1 MQPQHVELVPRAD
14 RAVADVVIVGGGQ
27 SGLAAA
33 HAAERAGLRP
43 LVLEAG
49 AEPVGSW
56 PHYYDSLALFSPAR
70 FSALPGRPFPGDG
83 ERYPTRDE
91 VVAYLRAYA
100 ANLDA
105 DIRCDQRVDT
115 VDRAEDGRMIART
128 ATGLEVEAGMV
139 IAATGGFRR
148 PHRPALSGLEHFT
161 AAVLHSSQYRSPDA
175 FAGRR
180 VVVVG
185 AGNSAVQIAADLASV
200 ARVSLATRA
209 PLRFKPQRPLG
220 RDLHWWLIRSGLD
233 SASIGR
239 WLDRGTSV
247 VDDGSYR
254 AALRSGNPD
263 RRPMFTGLDGDNVRW
278 SDGSREHVD
287 AIILATG
294 YRPGLD
300 YLTAIGALDGDDRP
314 LQRRGISSTVPGLG
328 YVGLPHQR
336 SIASATLRGAGPDA
350 EHVIAAL
357 LGAARPARRRRGR
370 SSPDQQRPARSLA
383 APRALHE
390 RASTL

>member
-1 MQPQHVELVPRAD
+1 MGSKQVDLLPRRE

-33 HAAERAGLRP
+33 YAAGRAGLRP

-105 DIRCDQRVDT
+105 DIRCKQRVDT
-115 VDRAEDGRMIART
+115 VDWGGDGRLIART
-128 ATGLEVEAGMV
+128 ATGLEVEAGMA

-148 PHRPALSGLEHFT
+148 PHRPALQGLEHFT
-161 AAVLHSSQYRSPDA
+161 GTVLHASQYRAPDA
-175 FAGRR
+175 FADRR

-185 AGNSAVQIAADLASV
+185 AGNSAVQIAAELASV
-200 ARVSLATRA
+200 ARVSLATLA
-209 PLRFKPQRPLG
+209 PLRWKPQRPLG

-233 SASIGR
+233 SLPIGR
-239 WLDRGTSV
+239 WLDRGTYV
-247 VDDGSYR
+247 VDDGRYR

-263 RRPMFTGLDGDNVRW
+263 RRAMFTRLDGDDVRW
-278 SDGSREHVD
+278 SDGTRDRVD
-287 AIILATG
+287 AVILATG

-300 YLTAIGALDGDDRP
+300 YLRAIGALDGDERP
-314 LQRRGISSTVPGLG
+314 LHRRGISTTVPGLG

-350 EHVIAAL
+350 GHVIAGL
-357 LGAARPARRRRGR
+357 LNAAKPGRSPQRTTISVPAARRV
-370 SSPDQQRPARSLA
+370 
-383 APRALHE
+383 AL
-390 RASTL
+390 RTACCA

>member
-1 MQPQHVELVPRAD
+1 MQAQHAERAPRAE
-14 RAVADVVIVGGGQ
+14 RAVANVVIVGGGQ

-33 HAAERAGLRP
+33 YAAGRAGLRP

-56 PHYYDSLALFSPAR
+56 PRYYDSLALFSPAR
-70 FSALPGRPFPGDG
+70 FSALPGRPFPGDC

-115 VDRAEDGRMIART
+115 VDRGEDGRVIART

-148 PHRPALSGLEHFT
+148 PHRPALPGLEHFT
-161 AAVLHSSQYRSPDA
+161 GAVLHSSQYRAPEA

-185 AGNSAVQIAADLASV
+185 AGNSAVQIAADLASL
-200 ARVSLATRA
+200 ARVTLATRA
-209 PLRFKPQRPLG
+209 PLRWQPQRPLG

-233 SASIGR
+233 SAPIGR
-239 WLDRGTSV
+239 WLDRGTSI
-247 VDDGSYR
+247 VDDGRYR
-254 AALRSGNPD
+254 AAVRSGNPD
-263 RRPMFTGLDGDNVRW
+263 RRPMFTRLDGDGVRW
-278 SDGSREHVD
+278 SDGTRERVD
-287 AIILATG
+287 AVILATG

-300 YLTAIGALDGDDRP
+300 YLSAIGALDGDERP
-314 LQRRGISSTVPGLG
+314 LHRRGISTTVSGLG

-350 EHVIAAL
+350 EYVIAAL
-357 LGAARPARRRRGR
+357 R
-370 SSPDQQRPARSLA
+370 SGTKPARSSQRTTVASPALA
-383 APRALHE
+383 RRVALRA
-390 RASTL
+390 TCCP

>member
-1 MQPQHVELVPRAD
+1 MGPQQVDLLPRRE

-33 HAAERAGLRP
+33 YAAGRAGLRP

-105 DIRCDQRVDT
+105 DIRCKQRVNTLDWGG
-115 VDRAEDGRMIART
+115 DGRLIART
-128 ATGLEVEAGMV
+128 ATGLEVEAGMA

-148 PHRPALSGLEHFT
+148 PHRPALQGLEHFT
-161 AAVLHSSQYRSPDA
+161 GTVLHASQYRAPDA
-175 FAGRR
+175 FADRR

-185 AGNSAVQIAADLASV
+185 AGNSAVQIAAELASV

-209 PLRFKPQRPLG
+209 PLRWKPQRPLG

-233 SASIGR
+233 SVPIGR

-247 VDDGSYR
+247 VDDGRYR

-263 RRPMFTGLDGDNVRW
+263 RRAMFARLDGDDVRW
-278 SDGSREHVD
+278 SDGTRDRVD
-287 AIILATG
+287 AVILATG

-300 YLTAIGALDGDDRP
+300 YLRAIGALDGDERP
-314 LQRRGISSTVPGLG
+314 LHRRGISTTVPGLG
-328 YVGLPHQR
+328 YVSLPHQR

-350 EHVIAAL
+350 GHVIAGL
-357 LGAARPARRRRGR
+357 LNAAKAGRSPQRTTISAPAARRV
-370 SSPDQQRPARSLA
+370 
-383 APRALHE
+383 AL
-390 RASTL
+390 RTACCA

>member
-1 MQPQHVELVPRAD
+1 MMQPRHMELAPR
-14 RAVADVVIVGGGQ
+14 RAGRDVADVVIIGGGQ

-33 HAAERAGLRP
+33 YAAQRAGLRSV
-43 LVLEAG
+43 VLEAG

-56 PHYYDSLALFSPAR
+56 PHYYDSLTLFSPAR
-70 FSALPGRPFPGDG
+70 FSALPGRPFSGDG

-91 VVAYLRAYA
+91 VVAYLRTYA
-100 ANLDA
+100 AGLDT
-105 DIRCDQRVDT
+105 DIRCGQRVDT
-115 VDRAEDGRMIART
+115 VEHSENGRVIART
-128 ATGLEVEAGMV
+128 ATGLEVEAEMAV
-139 IAATGGFRR
+139 AATGGFRR
-148 PHRPALSGLEHFT
+148 PHRPALAGLERFT
-161 AAVLHSSQYRSPDA
+161 GAVLHSSQYRAPKA

-185 AGNSAVQIAADLASV
+185 AGNSAVQIAADLAQV

-209 PLRFKPQRPLG
+209 PLRFQPQRLLG
-220 RDLHWWLIRSGLD
+220 RDLHWWLNRSGLD

-247 VDDGSYR
+247 IDDGRYR

-263 RRPMFTGLDGDNVRW
+263 PRPMFTELDGDGVRW
-278 SDGSREHVD
+278 SDGTRERVD
-287 AIILATG
+287 AVILATG

-300 YLTAIGALDGDDRP
+300 YLAAVGALDDDGRP
-314 LQRRGISSTVPGLG
+314 LHRRGISITVPRLG

-350 EHVIAAL
+350 EHVIAGL
-357 LGAARPARRRRGR
+357 LGAAHPTRRPRGTTDPAAVPARR
-370 SSPDQQRPARSLA
+370 A
-383 APRALHE
+383 ALPVGCCA
-390 RASTL
+390 

>member
-1 MQPQHVELVPRAD
+1 MRLQPVKLQAQTE

-33 HAAERAGLRP
+33 YAASQARLRP
-43 LVLEAG
+43 VVLEAA

-56 PHYYDSLALFSPAR
+56 PHYYDSLRLFSPAH
-70 FSALPGRPFPGDG
+70 FSALPGRPFPGNA

-91 VVAYLRAYA
+91 VVAYLRGYA
-100 ANLDA
+100 ATLDA
-105 DIRCDQRVDT
+105 DIRCEQHVDT
-115 VDRAEDGRMIART
+115 VERDEDGRLIART
-128 ATGLEVEAGMV
+128 AAGLEVQAAMV

-148 PHRPALSGLEHFT
+148 PHRPALAGVGRF
-161 AAVLHSSQYRSPDA
+161 AGAVLHSSQYRAPEP
-175 FAGRR
+175 FAGQR

-209 PLRFKPQRPLG
+209 PLRWQPQRPLG

-247 VDDGSYR
+247 VDDGRYR

-263 RRPMFTGLDGDNVRW
+263 RRTMFTGFDGDAVRW
-278 SDGSREHVD
+278 SDGTREHVD
-287 AIILATG
+287 AVILATG

-300 YLTAIGALDGDDRP
+300 YLAAIGALDGDDRP
-314 LQRRGISSTVPGLG
+314 LHRRGISTTVLGLG

-350 EHVIAAL
+350 EHVITRLRTAAPPVRKPRRRTVR
-357 LGAARPARRRRGR
+357 GPVPARHLALRGACC
-370 SSPDQQRPARSLA
+370 Q
-383 APRALHE
+383 
-390 RASTL
+390 

>member
-1 MQPQHVELVPRAD
+1 MQPQHVEIVPRAE

-33 HAAERAGLRP
+33 YAAGRAGLRP

-83 ERYPTRDE
+83 ERYPTRDD

-100 ANLDA
+100 ATLDA

-115 VDRAEDGRMIART
+115 VDRAEHGRLIART
-128 ATGLEVEAGMV
+128 ATGLEVEAGMA

-148 PHRPALSGLEHFT
+148 PHRPALQGLEQFT
-161 AAVLHSSQYRSPDA
+161 GTVLHSSQYRAPDA

-200 ARVSLATRA
+200 ARVTLATRA
-209 PLRFKPQRPLG
+209 PLRWQPQRPLG

-233 SASIGR
+233 SAAIGR
-239 WLDRGTSV
+239 WLDRGTSI
-247 VDDGSYR
+247 VDDGRYR
-254 AALRSGNPD
+254 AAVRSGNPD
-263 RRPMFTGLDGDNVRW
+263 RRPMFTRLDGDDVRW
-278 SDGSREHVD
+278 SDGTREPVD

-300 YLTAIGALDGDDRP
+300 YLRAIGALDDDERP
-314 LQRRGISSTVPGLG
+314 LHRRGISTTVPGLG

-357 LGAARPARRRRGR
+357 R
-370 SSPDQQRPARSLA
+370 SGIRPARSPRRTSMSAHAPARRVALRA
-383 APRALHE
+383 ACCP
-390 RASTL
+390 

>member
-1 MQPQHVELVPRAD
+1 MGLQQVELLPRRE

-33 HAAERAGLRP
+33 YAAGRAGLRP
-43 LVLEAG
+43 LVLEVG

-105 DIRCDQRVDT
+105 DIRCKQRVDT
-115 VDRAEDGRMIART
+115 VGWGEDGRLIART
-128 ATGLEVEAGMV
+128 ATGLEVEAGMA

-148 PHRPALSGLEHFT
+148 PHRPAVQGLEHFT
-161 AAVLHSSQYRSPDA
+161 GTVLHASQYRAPDA
-175 FAGRR
+175 FADRR

-185 AGNSAVQIAADLASV
+185 AGNSAVQIAAELASV

-209 PLRFKPQRPLG
+209 PLRWQPQRPLG

-233 SASIGR
+233 SAPIGR

-247 VDDGSYR
+247 VDDGRYR

-263 RRPMFTGLDGDNVRW
+263 RRPMFARLDGEDVRW
-278 SDGSREHVD
+278 SDGTRHRVD
-287 AIILATG
+287 AVILATG

-300 YLTAIGALDGDDRP
+300 YLRAIGALDGDERP
-314 LQRRGISSTVPGLG
+314 LHRRGISTTVPGLG

-350 EHVIAAL
+350 GHVIAGL
-357 LGAARPARRRRGR
+357 LNAAKPGRSPQRTTIPAPAARRV
-370 SSPDQQRPARSLA
+370 
-383 APRALHE
+383 AL
-390 RASTL
+390 RTACCA

>member
-1 MQPQHVELVPRAD
+1 MQPQPMEIAPRPEQV
-14 RAVADVVIVGGGQ
+14 VADAVIVGGGQ

-33 HAAERAGLRP
+33 YAAQRAGLRP
-43 LVLEAG
+43 VVLEAA

-56 PHYYDSLALFSPAR
+56 PHYYDSLRLFSPAR
-70 FSALPGRPFPGDG
+70 FSALPGRPLPGDG
-83 ERYPTRDE
+83 ERYATRDE
-91 VVAYLRAYA
+91 VVTYLRSYA
-100 ANLDA
+100 ASLGA
-105 DIRCDQRVDT
+105 DIRCRQRVET
-115 VDRAEDGRMIART
+115 VERDDGRLLVRT
-128 ATGLEVEAGMV
+128 AAGLEVQAATV

-148 PHRPALSGLEHFT
+148 PHRPALAGLERFT
-161 AAVLHSSQYRSPDA
+161 GAVLHSSEYRAPDA

-200 ARVSLATRA
+200 ARVTLATRA
-209 PLRFKPQRPLG
+209 PLRFKAQRPLG

-233 SASIGR
+233 SAAIGR

-247 VDDGSYR
+247 VDDGRYR

-263 RRPMFTGLDGDNVRW
+263 RRPMFTELDGDGVRW
-278 SDGSREHVD
+278 SDGACEPVD
-287 AIILATG
+287 AVILATG

-300 YLTAIGALDGDDRP
+300 YLSAIGALDGEDRP
-314 LQRRGISSTVPGLG
+314 LHRRGISTTVPGLG

-357 LGAARPARRRRGR
+357 LGAARAARRPRRSAVPQPARTR
-370 SSPDQQRPARSLA
+370 SVALPAACCR
-383 APRALHE
+383 
-390 RASTL
+390 

>member
-1 MQPQHVELVPRAD
+1 MQSRVQRAEQ
-14 RAVADVVIVGGGQ
+14 AVADVVIVGGGQ

-33 HAAERAGLRP
+33 HAALGAGLRP
-43 LVLEAG
+43 VVLEAG

-56 PHYYDSLALFSPAR
+56 PHYYDSLTLFSPAR

-83 ERYPTRDE
+83 DRYPARDD

-100 ANLDA
+100 AGLDA
-105 DIRCDQRVDT
+105 DIRCGQRVDT
-115 VDRAEDGRMIART
+115 VERGEDRRLLART

-148 PHRPALSGLEHFT
+148 PHRPALAGQERFT
-161 AAVLHSSQYRSPDA
+161 GAVLHSSQYRSPDA

-185 AGNSAVQIAADLASV
+185 AGNSAVQIAADLAPV

-209 PLRFKPQRPLG
+209 PLRFRPQRPLG

-239 WLDRGTSV
+239 RLDRGTAV
-247 VDDGSYR
+247 VDDGRYR

-263 RRPMFTGLDGDNVRW
+263 RRPMFDRLDGDGVRW
-278 SDGSREHVD
+278 GDGTREHVD

-294 YRPGLD
+294 YRPGLS
-300 YLTAIGALDGDDRP
+300 YLTAAGALDREERP
-314 LQRRGISSTVPGLG
+314 HQRRGVSTTAPGLG

-336 SIASATLRGAGPDA
+336 SIASATLRGVGPDA

-357 LGAARPARRRRGR
+357 LGATRTSRSRRRAFV
-370 SSPDQQRPARSLA
+370 SSPAAARAITHRSA
-383 APRALHE
+383 CCA
-390 RASTL
+390 

>member
-1 MQPQHVELVPRAD
+1 MGPQQVELLPRRE

-33 HAAERAGLRP
+33 YAAGRAGLRP
-43 LVLEAG
+43 LVLEVG

-105 DIRCDQRVDT
+105 DIRCKQGVDT
-115 VDRAEDGRMIART
+115 VGWGEDGRLIART
-128 ATGLEVEAGMV
+128 ATGLEVEAGMA

-148 PHRPALSGLEHFT
+148 PHRPAVQGLEHFT
-161 AAVLHSSQYRSPDA
+161 GTVLHASQYRAPDA
-175 FAGRR
+175 FADRR

-185 AGNSAVQIAADLASV
+185 AGNSAVQIAAELASV

-209 PLRFKPQRPLG
+209 PLRWQPQRPLG

-233 SASIGR
+233 SAPIGR

-247 VDDGSYR
+247 VDDGRYR

-263 RRPMFTGLDGDNVRW
+263 RRPMFARLDGEDVRW
-278 SDGSREHVD
+278 SDGTRHRVD
-287 AIILATG
+287 AVILATG

-300 YLTAIGALDGDDRP
+300 YLRAIGALDGDERP
-314 LQRRGISSTVPGLG
+314 LHRRGISTTVPGLG

-350 EHVIAAL
+350 GHVIAGL
-357 LGAARPARRRRGR
+357 LNAAKPGRSPQRTTIPAPAARRV
-370 SSPDQQRPARSLA
+370 
-383 APRALHE
+383 AL
-390 RASTL
+390 RTACCA

>member
-1 MQPQHVELVPRAD
+1 MQPQPVELAPRAE
-14 RAVADVVIVGGGQ
+14 RALADVVIVGGGQ

-33 HAAERAGLRP
+33 YAAGRAGLRA
-43 LVLEAG
+43 LVLEAD

-91 VVAYLRAYA
+91 VIAYLRAYA

-115 VDRAEDGRMIART
+115 VDRAEGGRLIART

-148 PHRPALSGLEHFT
+148 PHRPALEGLEHFAGT
-161 AAVLHSSQYRSPDA
+161 VLHSSQYRVPDA

-180 VVVVG
+180 VAVVG

-200 ARVSLATRA
+200 ARVTLSTRA

-239 WLDRGTSV
+239 WLDRGTSI
-247 VDDGSYR
+247 VDDGRYR

-263 RRPMFTGLDGDNVRW
+263 RRPMFSRLDGDHVRW
-278 SDGSREHVD
+278 SDGTCERVD
-287 AIILATG
+287 AVILATG

-300 YLTAIGALDGDDRP
+300 YLHAVGALDSDERP
-314 LQRRGISSTVPGLG
+314 LHRRGISTTVPGLG

-357 LGAARPARRRRGR
+357 LNAVNPARGPQRITAPAPARRAVV
-370 SSPDQQRPARSLA
+370 PAA
-383 APRALHE
+383 CCA
-390 RASTL
+390 

>member
-1 MQPQHVELVPRAD
+1 
-14 RAVADVVIVGGGQ
+14 VADVVIVGGGQ

-33 HAAERAGLRP
+33 YAASQARLRP
-43 LVLEAG
+43 VVLEAA

-56 PHYYDSLALFSPAR
+56 PHYYDSLRLFSPAR
-70 FSALPGRPFPGDG
+70 FSALPGRPFPGNA
-83 ERYPTRDE
+83 ERYPARDE
-91 VVAYLRAYA
+91 VIAYLRGYA
-100 ANLDA
+100 ATLDA
-105 DIRCDQRVDT
+105 DIRCEQRVDT
-115 VDRAEDGRMIART
+115 VERDEDGRLTART
-128 ATGLEVEAGMV
+128 AAGLEVQGAIV

-148 PHRPALSGLEHFT
+148 PHRPALSGVERF
-161 AAVLHSSQYRSPDA
+161 AGAVLHSSQYRAPEP
-175 FAGRR
+175 FAGQR

-209 PLRFKPQRPLG
+209 PLRWQPQRPLG
-220 RDLHWWLIRSGLD
+220 RDLHWWLTRSGLD

-247 VDDGSYR
+247 VDDGRYR

-263 RRPMFTGLDGDNVRW
+263 RRPMLTGLDGDAVRW
-278 SDGSREHVD
+278 SDGTREHVD
-287 AIILATG
+287 AVILATG

-300 YLTAIGALDGDDRP
+300 YLAATGALNGDDRP
-314 LQRRGISSTVPGLG
+314 LHRRGISTTVLGLG

-350 EHVIAAL
+350 EHVIMRLRTAAPPVRKPRRPTVR
-357 LGAARPARRRRGR
+357 GPVPARHLALRGAGC
-370 SSPDQQRPARSLA
+370 Q
-383 APRALHE
+383 
-390 RASTL
+390 

>member
-1 MQPQHVELVPRAD
+1 MAAEPVRFQGRTERA
-14 RAVADVVIVGGGQ
+14 AADVVIVGGGQ

-33 HAAERAGLRP
+33 YAASRARLRP
-43 LVLEAG
+43 VVLEAA

-56 PHYYDSLALFSPAR
+56 PRYYDSLRLFSPAR
-70 FSALPGRPFPGDG
+70 FSALPGQPFPGNA

-91 VVAYLRAYA
+91 VVAYLRGYA
-100 ANLDA
+100 ATLDA
-105 DIRCDQRVDT
+105 DIRCEQRVDT
-115 VDRAEDGRMIART
+115 VERDEDGRLIART
-128 ATGLEVEAGMV
+128 AAGLEVQAAMV

-148 PHRPALSGLEHFT
+148 PHRPALAGVERFT
-161 AAVLHSSQYRSPDA
+161 GTVLHSSQYRAPDP

-185 AGNSAVQIAADLASV
+185 AGNSAIQIAADLASV

-209 PLRFKPQRPLG
+209 PLRWQPQRPLG

-247 VDDGSYR
+247 VDDGRYR

-263 RRPMFTGLDGDNVRW
+263 RRPMFTGLDGDAVRW
-278 SDGSREHVD
+278 SDGTGEHVD
-287 AIILATG
+287 AVILATG

-300 YLTAIGALDGDDRP
+300 YLAVTGALGGDDRP
-314 LQRRGISSTVPGLG
+314 LHRRGISTTVPGLG

-350 EHVIAAL
+350 EHVITQLRAAAPVVRRPRRRTFLARVPARHAAL
-357 LGAARPARRRRGR
+357 QGACCK
-370 SSPDQQRPARSLA
+370 
-383 APRALHE
+383 
-390 RASTL
+390 

>member
-1 MQPQHVELVPRAD
+1 MGPQRVEVSPHVE

-33 HAAERAGLRP
+33 YAAHRAGLRA

-56 PHYYDSLALFSPAR
+56 PHYYNSLRLFSPAR

-91 VVAYLRAYA
+91 VVDYLRAYA

-105 DIRCDQRVDT
+105 DIRRDQRVDT
-115 VDRAEDGRMIART
+115 IDWGEDGRVMART
-128 ATGLEVEAGMV
+128 AAGLEVEAKMA

-148 PHRPALSGLEHFT
+148 PHRPSLAGLERF
-161 AAVLHSSQYRSPDA
+161 AGAVLHSSQYRAPDA

-185 AGNSAVQIAADLASV
+185 AGNSAVQIAAELASV

-209 PLRFKPQRPLG
+209 PLQFRPQRPLG

-233 SASIGR
+233 SASLGR
-239 WLDRGTSV
+239 WLDRGGSV
-247 VDDGSYR
+247 VDDGRYR

-263 RRPMFTGLDGDNVRW
+263 RRPMFTRLEGDGVHW
-278 SDGSREHVD
+278 SDGTREQVD
-287 AIILATG
+287 AVILATG

-300 YLTAIGALDGDDRP
+300 YLRAIGALDGDERP
-314 LQRRGISSTVPGLG
+314 LHRHGISNTVPGLG
-328 YVGLPHQR
+328 YIGLPHQR
-336 SIASATLRGAGPDA
+336 SIASATLRGVGPDA
-350 EHVIAAL
+350 EQVITGLLAA
-357 LGAARPARRRRGR
+357 AQPARRPRRTSGAPLPTR
-370 SSPDQQRPARSLA
+370 RRVWLRA
-383 APRALHE
+383 ACCA
-390 RASTL
+390 

>member
-1 MQPQHVELVPRAD
+1 MQPQQVELVPRPKQV
-14 RAVADVVIVGGGQ
+14 VADVVIVGGGQ
-27 SGLAAA
+27 SGLATAYAA
-33 HAAERAGLRP
+33 GRAGLRP

-49 AEPVGSW
+49 PEPVGSW

-91 VVAYLRAYA
+91 VIAYLGAYA
-100 ANLDA
+100 ASLDA
-105 DIRCDQRVDT
+105 DIRCDERVEA
-115 VDRAEDGRMIART
+115 VDRGEDGRLIART
-128 ATGLEVEAGMV
+128 ATGLEVEAGIA

-148 PHRPALSGLEHFT
+148 PHRPTVEGLERFT
-161 AAVLHSSQYRSPDA
+161 GTVLHSSQYRAPKA

-185 AGNSAVQIAADLASV
+185 AGNSAVQIAADLAPV
-200 ARVSLATRA
+200 ARVTLATRS

-220 RDLHWWLIRSGLD
+220 RDLHWWLHHSGLD

-247 VDDGSYR
+247 VDDGRYR
-254 AALRSGNPD
+254 AALRSGNPE
-263 RRPMFTGLDGDNVRW
+263 RRPMFARLDGDDVRW
-278 SDGSREHVD
+278 SDGTRDRVD
-287 AIILATG
+287 AVILATG

-300 YLTAIGALDGDDRP
+300 YLKAIGALDKDERP
-314 LQRRGISSTVPGLG
+314 LHRRGISTTVPGLG

-336 SIASATLRGAGPDA
+336 SIASATLRGAGRDA
-350 EHVIAAL
+350 EHVLSGLLSAAK
-357 LGAARPARRRRGR
+357 PARC
-370 SSPDQQRPARSLA
+370 PQWPAFASMTLRA
-383 APRALHE
+383 ACCA
-390 RASTL
+390 

>member
-1 MQPQHVELVPRAD
+1 MGPQQVELLPRRE

-33 HAAERAGLRP
+33 YAAGRAGLRP

-105 DIRCDQRVDT
+105 DIRCQQRVDT
-115 VDRAEDGRMIART
+115 VDWGEDGRLIART
-128 ATGLEVEAGMV
+128 ATGLEVEAGIA

-148 PHRPALSGLEHFT
+148 PHRPALQGLEHFT
-161 AAVLHSSQYRSPDA
+161 GTVLHASQYRAPDA
-175 FAGRR
+175 FADRR

-185 AGNSAVQIAADLASV
+185 AGNSAVQIAAELAPV

-209 PLRFKPQRPLG
+209 PLRWKPQRPLG

-233 SASIGR
+233 SAPIGR

-247 VDDGSYR
+247 VDDGRYR
-254 AALRSGNPD
+254 AAVRSGNPD
-263 RRPMFTGLDGDNVRW
+263 RRPMFARLDGGDVRW
-278 SDGSREHVD
+278 SDGTRDRVD
-287 AIILATG
+287 AVILATG

-300 YLTAIGALDGDDRP
+300 YLRAIGALDGDERP
-314 LQRRGISSTVPGLG
+314 LHRRGISTTVPGLG

-350 EHVIAAL
+350 GHVIAGL
-357 LGAARPARRRRGR
+357 LNAAKTDRSPQHTAISAPAARRV
-370 SSPDQQRPARSLA
+370 
-383 APRALHE
+383 AL
-390 RASTL
+390 RTACCA

>member
-1 MQPQHVELVPRAD
+1 MAAQPVKLQGRSE

-33 HAAERAGLRP
+33 YAAQRAGLRVV
-43 LVLEAG
+43 VLEAA

-56 PHYYDSLALFSPAR
+56 PHYYQSLRLFSPAR
-70 FSALPGRPFPGDG
+70 FSALPGRSFPGNP

-100 ANLDA
+100 ATLDA
-105 DIRCDQRVDT
+105 DIRYEQRVDT
-115 VDRAEDGRMIART
+115 VERDEDDRLIART
-128 ATGLEVEAGMV
+128 AAGLEVQAGML

-148 PHRPALSGLEHFT
+148 PHCPALAGVERFSGAL
-161 AAVLHSSQYRSPDA
+161 LHSSQYRAPEP
-175 FAGRR
+175 FAGQR

-200 ARVSLATRA
+200 ARVTLATRA

-233 SASIGR
+233 SVPIGR

-247 VDDGSYR
+247 VDDGRYR

-263 RRPMFTGLDGDNVRW
+263 RRPMFTGLDGDAVRW
-278 SDGSREHVD
+278 SDSTREPVD
-287 AIILATG
+287 AVILATG

-300 YLTAIGALDGDDRP
+300 YLAAIGALDADERP
-314 LQRRGISSTVPGLG
+314 LHRRGISTTVPGLG

-350 EHVIAAL
+350 QHVITQL
-357 LGAARPARRRRGR
+357 RT
-370 SSPDQQRPARSLA
+370 A
-383 APRALHE
+383 APPVRTPRRPTVPRPVPTRPLALRRACCQ
-390 RASTL
+390 

>member
-1 MQPQHVELVPRAD
+1 MAAQPVKLQGRTE

-33 HAAERAGLRP
+33 YAASQARLRP
-43 LVLEAG
+43 VVLEAG

-56 PHYYDSLALFSPAR
+56 PHYYDSLRLFSPAR
-70 FSALPGRPFPGDG
+70 FSALPGRPFPGTP

-91 VVAYLRAYA
+91 VVAYLRGYA
-100 ANLDA
+100 AALDVE
-105 DIRCDQRVDT
+105 IRCEQRVDT
-115 VDRAEDGRMIART
+115 VERDEDGRLITRT
-128 ATGLEVEAGMV
+128 SAGLEVQAAMV

-148 PHRPALSGLEHFT
+148 PHRPALAGVEGFT
-161 AAVLHSSQYRSPDA
+161 GAVLHSSQYRAPEP
-175 FAGRR
+175 FAGGR

-185 AGNSAVQIAADLASV
+185 AGNSAVQIAADLASA

-247 VDDGSYR
+247 VDDGRYR

-263 RRPMFTGLDGDNVRW
+263 RRPMLTGLDGDAVRW
-278 SDGSREHVD
+278 SDGTREHVD
-287 AIILATG
+287 AVILATG

-300 YLTAIGALDGDDRP
+300 YLAAIGALDGEDRP
-314 LQRRGISSTVPGLG
+314 LHRRGISATVPGLG

-336 SIASATLRGAGPDA
+336 SIASATMRGAGPDA
-350 EHVIAAL
+350 EHVISQL
-357 LGAARPARRRRGR
+357 RT
-370 SSPDQQRPARSLA
+370 A
-383 APRALHE
+383 APPVRTPRRPTVPRPVPTRQLAL
-390 RASTL
+390 RRVCCQ

>member
-1 MQPQHVELVPRAD
+1 M
-14 RAVADVVIVGGGQ
+14 ADVVIVGGGQ

-33 HAAERAGLRP
+33 YAAARARLRP
-43 LVLEAG
+43 VVLEAA

-56 PHYYDSLALFSPAR
+56 PQYYDSLRLFSPAR
-70 FSALPGRPFPGDG
+70 FSALPGRPFPGNA
-83 ERYPTRDE
+83 ERYPSRDD
-91 VVAYLRAYA
+91 VVAYLRGYA
-100 ANLDA
+100 ASLDA
-105 DIRCDQRVDT
+105 DIRCEQRVDT
-115 VDRAEDGRMIART
+115 VERDEDGGLIART
-128 ATGLEVEAGMV
+128 AAGLEVQAAMV

-148 PHRPALSGLEHFT
+148 PHRPAFAGVEGFT
-161 AAVLHSSQYRSPDA
+161 RTVLHSSQYRAPEP
-175 FAGRR
+175 FAGQR

-209 PLRFKPQRPLG
+209 PLRWKPQRPLG

-247 VDDGSYR
+247 VDDGCYR

-263 RRPMFTGLDGDNVRW
+263 RRPMFTGLDGDAVRW
-278 SDGSREHVD
+278 SDGTREHVD
-287 AIILATG
+287 AVILATG

-300 YLTAIGALDGDDRP
+300 YLAVTGALDGDDRP
-314 LQRRGISSTVPGLG
+314 LHRRGTSTTVPGLG

-350 EHVIAAL
+350 EHVITQLRAAARVVRKPRRRTFL
-357 LGAARPARRRRGR
+357 ARVPARHVALQGACCGAGASPLFGAAGVLP
-370 SSPDQQRPARSLA
+370 SP
-383 APRALHE
+383 
-390 RASTL
+390 

>member
-1 MQPQHVELVPRAD
+1 MQSQHVELVPRAE
-14 RAVADVVIVGGGQ
+14 RAVADVVVVGGGQ

-33 HAAERAGLRP
+33 YAAGRAGLRP

-49 AEPVGSW
+49 TEPVGSW

-105 DIRCDQRVDT
+105 DIRCEQPVEA
-115 VDRAEDGRMIART
+115 VDRAEDGRLIART
-128 ATGLEVEAGMV
+128 ATGLEVEAGMA

-148 PHRPALSGLEHFT
+148 PHRPALRGLEHFT
-161 AAVLHSSQYRSPDA
+161 GTVLHSSQYRAPNA
-175 FAGRR
+175 FADRR

-185 AGNSAVQIAADLASV
+185 AGNSAVQIAAELASV
-200 ARVSLATRA
+200 ARVSLATRV
-209 PLRFKPQRPLG
+209 PLRWQPQRPLG

-233 SASIGR
+233 SLPIGR
-239 WLDRGTSV
+239 WLDRGTSI
-247 VDDGSYR
+247 VDDGRYR

-263 RRPMFTGLDGDNVRW
+263 RRPMFARLDGDDVRW
-278 SDGSREHVD
+278 SDGTRDRVD
-287 AIILATG
+287 AVILATG

-300 YLTAIGALDGDDRP
+300 YLRAIGALDGDERP
-314 LQRRGISSTVPGLG
+314 LHRRGISTTVPGLG

-350 EHVIAAL
+350 DYVVSGL
-357 LGAARPARRRRGR
+357 LGAAKPARSMRRTIASSWTPARRVALR
-370 SSPDQQRPARSLA
+370 A
-383 APRALHE
+383 ACCP
-390 RASTL
+390 

>member
-1 MQPQHVELVPRAD
+1 MQHVPVELVPRAE

-33 HAAERAGLRP
+33 YAAWAAGLRP
-43 LVLEAG
+43 VVLEAG

-56 PHYYDSLALFSPAR
+56 PHYYDSLTLFSPAR

-83 ERYPTRDE
+83 ERYPARDE

-100 ANLDA
+100 ADLDA
-105 DIRCDQRVDT
+105 DIRCGQRVEA
-115 VDRAEDGRMIART
+115 VDRDEGGRLIART

-148 PHRPALSGLEHFT
+148 PHRPALAGLERFT
-161 AAVLHSSQYRSPDA
+161 GAVLHSSQYRSPSA
-175 FAGRR
+175 FAGGR

-220 RDLHWWLIRSGLD
+220 RDLHWWLVRSGLD

-247 VDDGSYR
+247 VDDGRYR

-263 RRPMFTGLDGDNVRW
+263 RRPMFSRLDGDSVRW
-278 SDGSREHVD
+278 SHGTCEHVD
-287 AIILATG
+287 AVILATG

-300 YLTAIGALDGDDRP
+300 YLAAIGALDSDDRP
-314 LQRRGISSTVPGLG
+314 LHRRGISTTVPGLG

-350 EHVIAAL
+350 EHVIATLVA
-357 LGAARPARRRRGR
+357 AARPARGRRRMFV
-370 SSPDQQRPARSLA
+370 SAPAA
-383 APRALHE
+383 ARLVAH
-390 RASTL
+390 RTACCA

>member
-1 MQPQHVELVPRAD
+1 MQPQPLEAVPRTEQ
-14 RAVADVVIVGGGQ
+14 AVADVVIVGGGQ

-33 HAAERAGLRP
+33 HAAHAAGLRP
-43 LVLEAG
+43 VVLEAG

-56 PHYYDSLALFSPAR
+56 PHYYESLTLFSPAR

-83 ERYPTRDE
+83 DRYPTRDE
-91 VVAYLRAYA
+91 VVDYLRAYA
-100 ANLDA
+100 TDLDA
-105 DIRCDQRVDT
+105 DIRCGQRVET
-115 VDRAEDGRMIART
+115 VDRGDDRGLIVRT

-148 PHRPALSGLEHFT
+148 PHRPALAGLERFT
-161 AAVLHSSQYRSPDA
+161 GAVIHSSQYRTPSA

-200 ARVSLATRA
+200 AHVSLATRA
-209 PLRFKPQRPLG
+209 PLRWQPQRPLG

-247 VDDGSYR
+247 VDDGRYR

-263 RRPMFTGLDGDNVRW
+263 RRPMFNRLDGDRVRW
-278 SDGSREHVD
+278 SDGTREHVD

-300 YLTAIGALDGDDRP
+300 YLTASGALDGNERP
-314 LQRRGISSTVPGLG
+314 RQHRGISTTVPGLG

-336 SIASATLRGAGPDA
+336 STASATLRGVGPDA
-350 EHVIAAL
+350 EHVLAAL
-357 LGAARPARRRRGR
+357 LAATRPTRSRQRAFASPLTATRVIAHRPACC
-370 SSPDQQRPARSLA
+370 P
-383 APRALHE
+383 
-390 RASTL
+390 

>member
-1 MQPQHVELVPRAD
+1 MRPQQVELLPRRE

-33 HAAERAGLRP
+33 YAAGRAGLRP

-49 AEPVGSW
+49 VEPVGSW

-105 DIRCDQRVDT
+105 DIRCQQRVDT
-115 VDRAEDGRMIART
+115 LDRGEDARLIART
-128 ATGLEVEAGMV
+128 ATGLEVEAGMA

-148 PHRPALSGLEHFT
+148 PHRPALQGLEHFT
-161 AAVLHSSQYRSPDA
+161 GTVLHASQYRAPDA
-175 FAGRR
+175 FADRR

-185 AGNSAVQIAADLASV
+185 AGNSAVQIAAELASV

-209 PLRFKPQRPLG
+209 PLRWKPQRPLG

-233 SASIGR
+233 SVPIGR

-247 VDDGSYR
+247 VDDGRYR

-263 RRPMFTGLDGDNVRW
+263 RRAMFARLDGDDVRW
-278 SDGSREHVD
+278 SDGTRDRVD
-287 AIILATG
+287 AVILATG

-300 YLTAIGALDGDDRP
+300 YLRAIGALDGDERP
-314 LQRRGISSTVPGLG
+314 LHRRGISTTVPGLG

-350 EHVIAAL
+350 GHVIAGL
-357 LGAARPARRRRGR
+357 LNAAKPDRSPKRTNISAPAARRVALR
-370 SSPDQQRPARSLA
+370 A
-383 APRALHE
+383 ACCA
-390 RASTL
+390 

>member
-1 MQPQHVELVPRAD
+1 
-14 RAVADVVIVGGGQ
+14 VIVGGGQ

-33 HAAERAGLRP
+33 YAAGRAGLRP

-105 DIRCDQRVDT
+105 DIRCQQRVDT
-115 VDRAEDGRMIART
+115 LDWGEDGRLIART
-128 ATGLEVEAGMV
+128 ATGLEVEAGMA

-148 PHRPALSGLEHFT
+148 PHRPALQGLEHFT
-161 AAVLHSSQYRSPDA
+161 GTVLHASQYRAPDA
-175 FAGRR
+175 FADRR

-185 AGNSAVQIAADLASV
+185 AGNSAVQIAAELAAV

-209 PLRFKPQRPLG
+209 PLRWKPRRPLG

-233 SASIGR
+233 SAPIGR

-247 VDDGSYR
+247 VDDGRYR

-263 RRPMFTGLDGDNVRW
+263 RRAMFTRLDGDDVRW
-278 SDGSREHVD
+278 SDGTRDRVD
-287 AIILATG
+287 AVILATG

-300 YLTAIGALDGDDRP
+300 YLKAIGALDGDERP
-314 LQRRGISSTVPGLG
+314 LHRRGISTTVPGLG

-350 EHVIAAL
+350 RHVIAGL
-357 LGAARPARRRRGR
+357 LNAAKPGRSPQRTNISAPAARRVALR
-370 SSPDQQRPARSLA
+370 A
-383 APRALHE
+383 ACCA
-390 RASTL
+390 

>member
-1 MQPQHVELVPRAD
+1 MQAQHAELAPRAE

-33 HAAERAGLRP
+33 YAAGRAGLRS

-49 AEPVGSW
+49 PEPVGSW
-56 PHYYDSLALFSPAR
+56 PYYYDSLALFSPAR

-83 ERYPTRDE
+83 DRYPTRDE

-100 ANLDA
+100 ADLDA
-105 DIRCDQRVDT
+105 DIRCDQRVDR
-115 VDRAEDGRMIART
+115 VDRGDDGRLVART
-128 ATGLEVEAGMV
+128 ATRLEVEGGMV

-148 PHRPALSGLEHFT
+148 AHRPALQGLQRFAGT
-161 AAVLHSSQYRSPDA
+161 VLHSSQYRAPDA

-200 ARVSLATRA
+200 ARVTLATRA
-209 PLRFKPQRPLG
+209 PLRWQPQRPLG

-233 SASIGR
+233 SAPIGR
-239 WLDRGTSV
+239 WLDRGTSI
-247 VDDGSYR
+247 VDDGRYR
-254 AALRSGNPD
+254 AAVRSGNPD
-263 RRPMFTGLDGDNVRW
+263 RRLMFTRLDGDDVRW
-278 SDGSREHVD
+278 SDGTRERVD
-287 AIILATG
+287 AVILATG

-300 YLTAIGALDGDDRP
+300 YLRAIGALDDDERP
-314 LQRRGISSTVPGLG
+314 LHRRGISTTVRGLG

-350 EHVIAAL
+350 EHVIAGL
-357 LGAARPARRRRGR
+357 LSGAKPARRRQRT
-370 SSPDQQRPARSLA
+370 SSSARVPARRVALRA
-383 APRALHE
+383 ACRP
-390 RASTL
+390 